1 MRTIHGTSINNC
13 VSFANLRFGNES
25 EWTKPNFATSSRG
38 GFEFFHMA
46 QDVPVAEA
54 QNGTDWQQNHGDL
67 AQNGG
72 VLGENVNEPTTSGLT
87 YL

>member
-1 MRTIHGTSINNC
+1 
-13 VSFANLRFGNES
+13 
-25 EWTKPNFATSSRG
+25 
-38 GFEFFHMA
+38 MA

-67 AQNGG
+67 AQNGD
-72 VLGENVNEPTTSGLT
+72 VLGEHVNEPTTSGLT

>member
-1 MRTIHGTSINNC
+1 
-13 VSFANLRFGNES
+13 
-25 EWTKPNFATSSRG
+25 
-38 GFEFFHMA
+38 MA

-54 QNGTDWQQNHGDL
+54 QNGTDWQQNQQQNHGDL